1 MRRLI
6 GAQSVQPIAITWRTI
21 EPRDYFL
28 MSFVTLGIG
37 GIGTLIGSVGS
48 YKCPLNAVG
57 LACPGC
63 GCGRAVTTFFQ
74 SGPIKMYEAQP
85 TAGALVM
92 VIGLLFLSLPFL
104 HLQNQSGRRSRSRY
118 CLGSRSYLRFLQSL
132 ISYTKFQMEKGRYFE
147 Y

>member
-6 GAQSVQPIAITWRTI
+6 GAQSAQPTAIKWLTI

-37 GIGTLIGSVGS
+37 GIGTLIGSAGS
-48 YKCPLNAVG
+48 YECPLRAIG

-63 GCGRAVTTFFQ
+63 GCGRAVTTLFQ
-74 SGPIKMYEAQP
+74 SGPIKVYEAQP

-92 VIGLLFLSLPFL
+92 VIGLLLFVSSISTFTQSRWSSLTVKILPGVSILFAFSAIINFVY
-104 HLQNQSGRRSRSRY
+104 Q
-118 CLGSRSYLRFLQSL
+118 
-132 ISYTKFQMEKGRYFE
+132 ISNEEGKIF
-147 Y
+147 

>member
-6 GAQSVQPIAITWRTI
+6 GAQSAQPTAITWRTI

-37 GIGTLIGSVGS
+37 GIGTLIGSAGS
-48 YKCPLNAVG
+48 YECPLRAIG

-63 GCGRAVTTFFQ
+63 GCGRAVTTLFQ

-92 VIGLLFLSLPFL
+92 VIGLLLFVSAFSTFAESKWSSFTVKILPGLSILFAFSAITNFVY
-104 HLQNQSGRRSRSRY
+104 Q
-118 CLGSRSYLRFLQSL
+118 
-132 ISYTKFQMEKGRYFE
+132 ISNGEGKIF
-147 Y
+147 

>member
-6 GAQSVQPIAITWRTI
+6 GAQSAQPTAITWRTI

-28 MSFVTLGIG
+28 MSFVTSGIG
-37 GIGTLIGSVGS
+37 GIGTLIGSAGS
-48 YKCPLNAVG
+48 YECPLRAIG

-63 GCGRAVTTFFQ
+63 GCGRAVTTLFQ

-92 VIGLLFLSLPFL
+92 VIGLLLFVSSVSTFAQSKWSSLTVKILPGVSILFAFSAIANFVY
-104 HLQNQSGRRSRSRY
+104 Q
-118 CLGSRSYLRFLQSL
+118 
-132 ISYTKFQMEKGRYFE
+132 ISNGEGKIF
-147 Y
+147 

>member
-6 GAQSVQPIAITWRTI
+6 GGQSVQPIASTWRTI

-28 MSFVTLGIG
+28 MSFATLGIG

-85 TAGALVM
+85 TAGALVV
-92 VIGLLFLSLPFL
+92 VIGLLLFVSAFSTFAESKWSSLTVKILPGVSILFAVSAIANFVY
-104 HLQNQSGRRSRSRY
+104 Q
-118 CLGSRSYLRFLQSL
+118 
-132 ISYTKFQMEKGRYFE
+132 ISNGEGKIL
-147 Y
+147 

>member
-6 GAQSVQPIAITWRTI
+6 GAQSAQPTAITWRTI

-37 GIGTLIGSVGS
+37 GIGTLIGSAGS
-48 YKCPLNAVG
+48 YECPLRAIG

-63 GCGRAVTTFFQ
+63 GCGRAVTTLFQ

-92 VIGLLFLSLPFL
+92 VIGLLLFVSAFSTFAESKWSSFTVKILPGLSILFAFSAIINFVY
-104 HLQNQSGRRSRSRY
+104 Q
-118 CLGSRSYLRFLQSL
+118 
-132 ISYTKFQMEKGRYFE
+132 ISNGEGKIF
-147 Y
+147 

>member
-6 GAQSVQPIAITWRTI
+6 GAQSAQPTAIKWLTI

-37 GIGTLIGSVGS
+37 GIGTLIGSAGS
-48 YKCPLNAVG
+48 YECPLRAIG

-63 GCGRAVTTFFQ
+63 GCGRAVTTLFQ

-92 VIGLLFLSLPFL
+92 VIGLLLFVSAFSTFAESKWSSFTVKILPGLSILFAFSAITNFVY
-104 HLQNQSGRRSRSRY
+104 Q
-118 CLGSRSYLRFLQSL
+118 
-132 ISYTKFQMEKGRYFE
+132 ISNGEGKIF
-147 Y
+147 

>member
-6 GAQSVQPIAITWRTI
+6 GAQSVQPTAITWRTI
-21 EPRDYFL
+21 EPRDYFF
-28 MSFVTLGIG
+28 MSFATLGIG

-48 YKCPLNAVG
+48 YKCPLNAFG

-92 VIGLLFLSLPFL
+92 VIGLLLFVSAVSTFAESKWSSLTVKILPGLSILFAVSAIANFVY
-104 HLQNQSGRRSRSRY
+104 Q
-118 CLGSRSYLRFLQSL
+118 
-132 ISYTKFQMEKGRYFE
+132 ISNGEGKIL
-147 Y
+147 

>member
-6 GAQSVQPIAITWRTI
+6 GAQSAQPTAITWRTI

-28 MSFVTLGIG
+28 MSFVNLGIG
-37 GIGTLIGSVGS
+37 GIGTLIGSAGS
-48 YKCPLNAVG
+48 YECPLRAIG

-63 GCGRAVTTFFQ
+63 GCGRAVTTLFQ

-92 VIGLLFLSLPFL
+92 VIGLLLFVSAFSTFAESKWSSLTVKILPWVSILFAVSAIANFVY
-104 HLQNQSGRRSRSRY
+104 Q
-118 CLGSRSYLRFLQSL
+118 
-132 ISYTKFQMEKGRYFE
+132 ISNGEGKIF
-147 Y
+147 

>member
-6 GAQSVQPIAITWRTI
+6 GAQRAQPTAITWRTI

-37 GIGTLIGSVGS
+37 GIGTLIGSAGS
-48 YKCPLNAVG
+48 YECPLRAIG

-63 GCGRAVTTFFQ
+63 GCGRAVTTLFQ

-92 VIGLLFLSLPFL
+92 VIGLLLFVSAFSTFAESKWSSLTVKILPGVSILFAFSAIINFVY
-104 HLQNQSGRRSRSRY
+104 Q
-118 CLGSRSYLRFLQSL
+118 
-132 ISYTKFQMEKGRYFE
+132 ISNGEGKIF
-147 Y
+147 

>member
-92 VIGLLFLSLPFL
+92 VIGLLFFVSAFSTFAESKWSSLTVKILPWVSILFAVSAIANFVY
-104 HLQNQSGRRSRSRY
+104 Q
-118 CLGSRSYLRFLQSL
+118 
-132 ISYTKFQMEKGRYFE
+132 ISDGEGKIF
-147 Y
+147 

>member
-6 GAQSVQPIAITWRTI
+6 GAQSAQPTAIKWRTI

-37 GIGTLIGSVGS
+37 GIGTLIGSAGS
-48 YKCPLNAVG
+48 YECPLRAIG

-63 GCGRAVTTFFQ
+63 GCGRAVTTLFQ

-92 VIGLLFLSLPFL
+92 VIGLLLFVSSVSTFAQSKWSSLTVKILPGVSILFAFSAIANFVY
-104 HLQNQSGRRSRSRY
+104 Q
-118 CLGSRSYLRFLQSL
+118 
-132 ISYTKFQMEKGRYFE
+132 ISNGEGKIF
-147 Y
+147 

>member
-6 GAQSVQPIAITWRTI
+6 GAQSAQPTAITWRTI

-28 MSFVTLGIG
+28 ISFVTSGIG
-37 GIGTLIGSVGS
+37 GIGTLIGSAGS
-48 YKCPLNAVG
+48 YECPLRAIG

-63 GCGRAVTTFFQ
+63 GCGRAVTTLFQ

-92 VIGLLFLSLPFL
+92 VIGLLLFVSSISTFTQSRWSSLTVKILPGVSILFAFSAIANFVY
-104 HLQNQSGRRSRSRY
+104 Q
-118 CLGSRSYLRFLQSL
+118 
-132 ISYTKFQMEKGRYFE
+132 ISNGEGKIF
-147 Y
+147 

>member
-6 GAQSVQPIAITWRTI
+6 GAQSAQPTAITWRTI

-37 GIGTLIGSVGS
+37 GIGTLIGSAGS
-48 YKCPLNAVG
+48 YECPLRAIG

-63 GCGRAVTTFFQ
+63 GCGRAVTTLFQ

-92 VIGLLFLSLPFL
+92 VIGLLLFVSSVSTFAQSKWSSLTVKILPGVSILFAFSAIANFVY
-104 HLQNQSGRRSRSRY
+104 Q
-118 CLGSRSYLRFLQSL
+118 
-132 ISYTKFQMEKGRYFE
+132 ISNGEGKIF
-147 Y
+147 

>member
-6 GAQSVQPIAITWRTI
+6 GAQSAQPTAITWRTI

-28 MSFVTLGIG
+28 MSFVTSGIG
-37 GIGTLIGSVGS
+37 GIGTLIGSAGS
-48 YKCPLNAVG
+48 YECPLRAIG

-63 GCGRAVTTFFQ
+63 GCGRAVTTLFQ

-92 VIGLLFLSLPFL
+92 VIGLLLFVSAFSTFAESKWSSLTVKILPGVSILFAFSAIANFVY
-104 HLQNQSGRRSRSRY
+104 Q
-118 CLGSRSYLRFLQSL
+118 
-132 ISYTKFQMEKGRYFE
+132 ISNGEGKIF
-147 Y
+147 

>member
-6 GAQSVQPIAITWRTI
+6 GAQSAQPTAIKWLTI

-37 GIGTLIGSVGS
+37 GIGTLIGSAGS
-48 YKCPLNAVG
+48 YECPLRAIG

-63 GCGRAVTTFFQ
+63 GCGRAVTTLFQ
-74 SGPIKMYEAQP
+74 SGPIKVYEAQP

-92 VIGLLFLSLPFL
+92 VIGLLLFVSSISTFTQSRWSSLTVKILPGVSILFAFSAIANFVY
-104 HLQNQSGRRSRSRY
+104 Q
-118 CLGSRSYLRFLQSL
+118 
-132 ISYTKFQMEKGRYFE
+132 ISNGEGKIF
-147 Y
+147 

>member
-6 GAQSVQPIAITWRTI
+6 GAQSAQPTAITWRTI

-37 GIGTLIGSVGS
+37 GIGTLIGSAGS
-48 YKCPLNAVG
+48 YECPLRAIG

-63 GCGRAVTTFFQ
+63 GCGRAVTTLFQ

-92 VIGLLFLSLPFL
+92 VIGLLLFVSAFSTFAESKWSSFTVKILPGVSILFAFSAIANFVY
-104 HLQNQSGRRSRSRY
+104 Q
-118 CLGSRSYLRFLQSL
+118 
-132 ISYTKFQMEKGRYFE
+132 ISNGEGKIF
-147 Y
+147 

>member
-6 GAQSVQPIAITWRTI
+6 GAQSAQPTAITWRTI

-28 MSFVTLGIG
+28 MSFVTSGIG
-37 GIGTLIGSVGS
+37 GIGTLIGSAGS
-48 YKCPLNAVG
+48 YECPLRAIG

-63 GCGRAVTTFFQ
+63 GCGRAVTTLFQ

-92 VIGLLFLSLPFL
+92 VIGLLLFVSSFSTFAESKWSSFTVKILPGLSILFAFSAITNFVY
-104 HLQNQSGRRSRSRY
+104 Q
-118 CLGSRSYLRFLQSL
+118 
-132 ISYTKFQMEKGRYFE
+132 ISNGEGKIF
-147 Y
+147 

>member
-6 GAQSVQPIAITWRTI
+6 GAQSAQPTAITWRTI

-37 GIGTLIGSVGS
+37 GIGTLIGSAGS
-48 YKCPLNAVG
+48 YECPLRAIG

-63 GCGRAVTTFFQ
+63 GCGRAVTTLFQ

-92 VIGLLFLSLPFL
+92 VIGLLLFVSAFSTFAESKWSSLTVKILPGVSILFAFSAIANFVY
-104 HLQNQSGRRSRSRY
+104 Q
-118 CLGSRSYLRFLQSL
+118 
-132 ISYTKFQMEKGRYFE
+132 ISNGEGKIF
-147 Y
+147 

>member
-6 GAQSVQPIAITWRTI
+6 GAQSAQPTAITWRTI

-37 GIGTLIGSVGS
+37 GIGTLIGSAGS
-48 YKCPLNAVG
+48 YECPLRAIG

-63 GCGRAVTTFFQ
+63 GCGRAVTTLFQ

-92 VIGLLFLSLPFL
+92 VIGLLLFVSAFSTFAESKWSSFTVKILPGLSILFAFSAIINFVY
-104 HLQNQSGRRSRSRY
+104 Q
-118 CLGSRSYLRFLQSL
+118 
-132 ISYTKFQMEKGRYFE
+132 ISNEEGKIF
-147 Y
+147 